1 MTDTDLDSSL
11 FFIKLS
17 NDQKAYLNSILP
29 KGYSLQPGV
38 PNVTHVKNP
47 HPRKI
52 NINHKE

>member
-38 PNVTHVKNP
+38 PNVTHVKNL